1 MIGQSVSGIS
11 PVQVIMAYGGTQSDV
26 SSLEKQRDRLMLE
39 LDRVNAGQSSEA
51 VPYRREQL
59 QRQIQLLEVQLA
71 RKAGS
76 STATDVST
84 AFQNV
89 QGPLMR
95 TEWKGFL
102 KGIGQTDPRTATVN
116 AAGRFEAFI

>member
-59 QRQIQLLEVQLA
+59 QRQIRLLEVQLA

-76 STATDVST
+76 STSTDVST

-102 KGIGQTDPRTATVN
+102 KGIGQTDPQTATVN
-116 AAGRFEAFI
+116 AEGRFEAFI